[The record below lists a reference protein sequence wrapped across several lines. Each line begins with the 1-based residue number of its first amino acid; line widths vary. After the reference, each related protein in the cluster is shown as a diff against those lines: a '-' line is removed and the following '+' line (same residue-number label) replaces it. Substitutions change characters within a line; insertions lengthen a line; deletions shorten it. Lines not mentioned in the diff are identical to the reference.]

1 MDDNWKN
8 EITTPALVLDYNKM
22 MENINTM
29 AKFAKEH
36 DINHRPHVKTHK
48 CPIIAHLQLKAGC
61 KGITVAKVGEA
72 EVFAQ
77 SGIDD
82 IFIANQ
88 VIVPNHI
95 DRFAKLNKYIKIS
108 CAVDSQKNILD
119 LSKIAAQNNTTL
131 KVFLDINLGLGR
143 SGVEPGEPALEMA
156 RFIEKTPNI
165 DLVGL
170 FGYEGHLTPMMNLD
184 QKEKMANECFKMIVD
199 TRDLLNENGFEIKDI
214 TTSGSGT
221 YRYAVNY
228 DGITEIRPGT
238 YVFSDEHL
246 DMVEKAFKIAVTILG
261 TIQNQTGKKEFT
273 TDAGAKAIAT
283 GDGKPEFKDF
293 PRSKIRVMNEEHT
306 QFKAI
311 GLDKN
316 LEIGQKIEFYPAHIC
331 TTINLHD
338 HIHVIKDN
346 EYVGTW
352 EILARG
358 KSY

>member
-1 MDDNWKN
+1 MDDNWKE
-8 EITTPALVLDYNKM
+8 EIPTPALVLNYNIM
-22 MENINTM
+22 VENIQNM

-36 DINHRPHVKTHK
+36 NIDHRPHVKTHK
-48 CPIIAHLQLKAGC
+48 CPIIAHMQIKAGC

-77 SGIDD
+77 TGLDD

-95 DRFAKLNKYIKIS
+95 DRLAKLNKYIKIR

-119 LSKIAAQNNTTL
+119 LSNIAAKNNTTL
-131 KVFLDINLGLGR
+131 NVFLDVNLGLGR

-156 RFIEKTPNI
+156 NFIKKTPNI
-165 DLVGL
+165 ELVGL
-170 FGYEGHLTPMMNLD
+170 MGYEGHLTPMMNLD
-184 QKEKMANECFKMIVD
+184 QKEKMANECFKKIVD
-199 TRDLLNENGFEIKDI
+199 TRDLLNKNGFNVNDI

-221 YRYAVNY
+221 YRYAAVY

-238 YVFSDEHL
+238 YIFSDEHL
-246 DMVEKAFKIAVTILG
+246 QMIEKEFKIAVTILG

-283 GDGKPEFKDF
+283 GDGKPEFKDI
-293 PRSKIRVMNEEHT
+293 PKSKIRVMNEEHT

-311 GLDKN
+311 GVDN
-316 LEIGQKIEFYPAHIC
+316 LEIGQKIEFIPAHIC
-331 TTINLHD
+331 TSVNLYD
-338 HIHVIKDN
+338 YIHVVKDN
-346 EYVGTW
+346 NYVGKW
-352 EILARG
+352 KIYARG